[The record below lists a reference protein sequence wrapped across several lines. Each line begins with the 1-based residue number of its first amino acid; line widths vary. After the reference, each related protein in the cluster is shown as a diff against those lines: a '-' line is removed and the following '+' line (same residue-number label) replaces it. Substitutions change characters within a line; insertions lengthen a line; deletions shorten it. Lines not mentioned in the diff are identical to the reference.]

1 MNGQLSLPRAEG
13 SSIFYPC
20 YTMNSSQVRDPRVL
34 YERTPATPHM
44 SFQTIRSSLRTALSR
59 LLVCEGKQPGAPP
72 EYRSLPNLNELTNL
86 DKWSNPEW
94 LQIHLELS
102 TYSVAKHCFSS
113 DKRLAYRKGWEWT
126 QAIYGLKLLGA
137 VQPQARG
144 LGVGAGH
151 EPLLFY
157 FADRIAEVIGTDLYG
172 NAQWSA
178 RGGKEADPSILDDA
192 ARYCPRDFER
202 SKLRLMV
209 MDGTDLK
216 FKDNSFDFVWS
227 LSSIE
232 HFGSH
237 KAARKSIREMAR
249 VVKLGGFVVIATEFI
264 IGPAGKSHPEYFT
277 RSQFDQFVLRASPR
291 LVPIQPMSYALPSPE
306 CVANPIQVGTEE
318 GRRLRPH
325 VVLHDGNV
333 QWTSAIVFFKKAE

>member
-1 MNGQLSLPRAEG
+1 MP
-13 SSIFYPC
+13 
-20 YTMNSSQVRDPRVL
+20 
-34 YERTPATPHM
+34 
-44 SFQTIRSSLRTALSR
+44 FQKIRRSLRTALR
-59 LLVCEGKQPGAPP
+59 RFLVSERKQPGGPP
-72 EYRSLPNLNELTNL
+72 EYWSLPVLNELTNL

-94 LQIHLELS
+94 LQMHLELS
-102 TYSVAKHCFSS
+102 AYSVAKHCFSS
-113 DKRLAYRKGWEWT
+113 DKNLAYRKGWEWT

-137 VQPQARG
+137 IQPHAKG

-178 RGGKEADPSILDDA
+178 RGGKEADAAILDDA
-192 ARYCPRDFER
+192 ARYCPRDFDR

-237 KAARKSIREMAR
+237 RAARESIREMAR
-249 VVKLGGFVVIATEFI
+249 VVKSAGFVVIATEFI
-264 IGPAGKSHPEYFT
+264 IGPEGQSHPEYFT
-277 RSQFDQFVLRASPR
+277 RSEFDKFVLRASR
-291 LVPIQPMSYALPSPE
+291 KLVPIQSMSYALPSAE
-306 CVANPIQVGTEE
+306 SLANPIKVGTKE
-318 GRRLRPH
+318 GRRIRPH